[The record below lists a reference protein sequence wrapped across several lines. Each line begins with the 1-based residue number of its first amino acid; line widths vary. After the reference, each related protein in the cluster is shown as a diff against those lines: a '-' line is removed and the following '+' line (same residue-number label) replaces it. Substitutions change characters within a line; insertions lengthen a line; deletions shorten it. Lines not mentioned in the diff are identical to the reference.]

1 MLTHVPYHV
10 AAVRALRRVQQ
21 GMRRIQC
28 DAPQNKLN
36 VAARPEFSADKQQL
50 SCVKAGRLLYGAGC
64 ARSTLGAGSN
74 PACAALLAY
83 SMEAGQG
90 FIFQNWQGNT
100 DAEKAALTFR
110 IRR

>member
-1 MLTHVPYHV
+1 
-10 AAVRALRRVQQ
+10 
-21 GMRRIQC
+21 MRRIQC

-90 FIFQNWQGNT
+90 LFIFQNWQGNT

>member
-1 MLTHVPYHV
+1 M
-10 AAVRALRRVQQ
+10 
-21 GMRRIQC
+21 
-28 DAPQNKLN
+28 
-36 VAARPEFSADKQQL
+36 
-50 SCVKAGRLLYGAGC
+50 KAGQFLYGAGC

-90 FIFQNWQGNT
+90 LFIFQNWQGNT

-110 IRR
+110 IRRRKSDLSVFPKPCPHGSPA